1 MNHAIQMLNQIEQKK
16 EADRKMATK
25 VVLRNEETTLERLK
39 LKANSDLIAALIQ
52 YRESAKAAGRY
63 RLSEWANLALA
74 RVAAL
79 SHVSED
85 LRLQDAITLF
95 HNSSNAGARILAV
108 DLLSGFRSTLR
119 DDELEALIDATV
131 AVTGD

>member
-1 MNHAIQMLNQIEQKK
+1 MTGKTGRKNPMKKTQKSP
-16 EADRKMATK
+16 
-25 VVLRNEETTLERLK
+25 
-39 LKANSDLIAALIQ
+39 KANKAIERSKHKAKSDLISTLIQ
-52 YRESAKAAGRY
+52 YREAAKVAGRY
-63 RLSEWANLALA
+63 TLSYWANVALA

-85 LRLQDAITLF
+85 LRLQDAITAF

-108 DLLSGFRSTLR
+108 DLLTGFRCTLR

-131 AVTGD
+131 AAG